1 MIELSKIIHS
11 SEKKQIKWAKF
22 DKEHEKSHIS
32 VLWWRVFNRW
42 YLAAALKPTETINN
56 NPIIAMLQKNK
67 KKGHIQH

>member
-32 VLWWRVFNRW
+32 VL
-42 YLAAALKPTETINN
+42 
-56 NPIIAMLQKNK
+56 
-67 KKGHIQH
+67 